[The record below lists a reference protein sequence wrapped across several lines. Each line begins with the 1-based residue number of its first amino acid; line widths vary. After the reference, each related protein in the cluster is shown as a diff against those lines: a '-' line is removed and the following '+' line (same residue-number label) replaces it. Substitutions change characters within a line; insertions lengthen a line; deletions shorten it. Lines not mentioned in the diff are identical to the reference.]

1 MRNHGEGVIV
11 MKEEVKCWKYGAEVG
26 SPVAWRL
33 KKENVNY
40 KGSNFV
46 VWSTQKKE
54 QERLSSSQIV
64 LDYGV
69 GDSEN

>member
-1 MRNHGEGVIV
+1 
-11 MKEEVKCWKYGAEVG
+11 MKETAKCWKYGVEVG

-33 KKENVNY
+33 KKENINS

-46 VWSTQKKE
+46 IWSTQKKE
-54 QERLSSSQIV
+54 KDRQSSSQIV

-69 GDSEN
+69 GDSDN